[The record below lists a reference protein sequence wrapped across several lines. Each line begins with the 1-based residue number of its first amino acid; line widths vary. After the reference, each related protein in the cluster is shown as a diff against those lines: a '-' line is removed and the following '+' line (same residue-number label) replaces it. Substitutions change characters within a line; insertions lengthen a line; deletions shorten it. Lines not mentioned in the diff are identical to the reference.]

1 MKIKKSTKSLEVII
15 SILTDFLANRFP
27 NAPKKIKNDIE
38 HRKAAINLYVSLC
51 DLAVNLVDV
60 ATMLINAKENGLCA
74 EIVRNSKSTVICE
87 ERSQDEYVDIEGEEE
102 LTNVSFLSFSFPYDR
117 VGLEER
123 ELPFKTQNGGFYY
136 ETSMPYLYGFLEV
149 SLKDACALLGKLK
162 RMEAQNYLDFLEL
175 GEKLISI
182 FSDCLCMIRFAQWI
196 YKIQESGATITM
208 NICGYEIFVVP
219 AETSLSNKR
228 IEMTP
233 EYLLYL
239 RMVSGKEQVKLE
251 SVLI

>member
-102 LTNVSFLSFSFPYDR
+102 LTNVSFLSFSFPYDQLVWKSESFLLNLKWWILLR
-117 VGLEER
+117 
-123 ELPFKTQNGGFYY
+123 NIYAI
-136 ETSMPYLYGFLEV
+136 SYGFDFI
-149 SLKDACALLGKLK
+149 KDACALLGKLK
-162 RMEAQNYLDFLEL
+162 EWRL
-175 GEKLISI
+175 K
-182 FSDCLCMIRFAQWI
+182 
-196 YKIQESGATITM
+196 TILT
-208 NICGYEIFVVP
+208 FR
-219 AETSLSNKR
+219 AW
-228 IEMTP
+228 
-233 EYLLYL
+233 
-239 RMVSGKEQVKLE
+239 
-251 SVLI
+251 